1 MDIHVLHVQWSEQGE
16 RLSGLR
22 ERVFIEEQGVDRD
35 IEWDGKDEI
44 AEHFL
49 ALNEAGLAIG
59 CARLLPEG
67 QIGRMAVLAEHR
79 QHGTGRR
86 LLDLAVE
93 HATTLGMNEVF
104 LHAQTHAMNFYRKAG
119 FQQTGDEFEEA
130 GIPHVEM
137 RLTLPIPF
145 EADAED
151 QDLEVLNSPK
161 RLSPGPSLTPDAAPQ
176 PADDEGSGLIQF
188 DNEHDAREALFQI
201 LATARRTV
209 EIFSPLLDHALF
221 GDPRCIELISAFA
234 RRAPQALA
242 RILIV
247 DSGLVVAR
255 GHPLLE
261 LARRLSSKIRMLK
274 VPDNWPMDA
283 RRSFAV
289 ADGRAIWWLPDHDA
303 PIGWAEA
310 RNPVQAQRVLL
321 EFDKLFERAVDEPGL
336 RLLKL

>member
-1 MDIHVLHVQWSEQGE
+1 MQANRRATEMDVHVLHVQWSEQGT
-16 RLSGLR
+16 RLSELR
-22 ERVFIEEQGVDRD
+22 KRVFIDEQGVDRD
-35 IEWDGKDEI
+35 IEWDGQDEV

-49 ALNEAGLAIG
+49 ALNEAGLAVG

-79 QHGTGRR
+79 RHGIGRR

-93 HATTLGMNEVF
+93 HATALGMREVF
-104 LHAQTHAMNFYRKAG
+104 LHAQTHALNFYRKAG
-119 FQQTGDEFEEA
+119 FQQTGDTFEEA

-137 RLTLPIPF
+137 RLALPIPF
-145 EADAED
+145 EADPEA
-151 QDLEVLNSPK
+151 QDLEVVN
-161 RLSPGPSLTPDAAPQ
+161 APQ
-176 PADDEGSGLIQF
+176 PADDEASELIQF
-188 DNEHDAREALFQI
+188 DSEHQAREALFQI

-234 RRAPQALA
+234 RRAPRTLA
-242 RILIV
+242 RILII
-247 DSGLVVAR
+247 DARLVVAR

-261 LARRLSSKIRMLK
+261 LARRLSGKIRLLK
-274 VPDNWPMDA
+274 VPDHWPMDE
-283 RRSFAV
+283 RRSFTI

-303 PIGWAEA
+303 PIGWANA
-310 RNPVQAQRVLL
+310 RDPVQAQRALQ
-321 EFDKLFERAVDEPGL
+321 EFDTLFEHAVDDPEL